1 MQRRQFITVLAGAA
15 AGWPLAAS
23 AQQTALPVVGFLRN
37 AAPDQAGH
45 VVAAF
50 RKGLG
55 EAGYVEGR
63 NVLIEYRWTNGQTD
77 RLPALAADLAAQHV
91 NVIVA
96 LGSTPAVRAAKAA
109 TLTIPIVFMVGTD
122 PVEVGLV
129 ASLNRPGGN
138 LTGVVNLNH
147 QLAQKWLE
155 ILHELAPKATF
166 ALLVD
171 PSNTATMNLYVR
183 EMQVAA
189 RTLGVQIHVVQS
201 GRDFDADFAKLR
213 ELQANALVIVAG
225 TPFLSRIGELAAL
238 TLRHAMPAIFPFR
251 EFVAAG
257 GLASYGTDLADTYR
271 LAGVY
276 TGRILKGEKP
286 ADLPVQQAT
295 KAEFVLN
302 LRTAKALNLTVPLTL
317 LGRADELI
325 E

>member
-1 MQRRQFITVLAGAA
+1 VG
-15 AGWPLAAS
+15 
-23 AQQTALPVVGFLRN
+23 AQQTTLPVVGLLRN
-37 AAPDQAGH
+37 TAPDQARH

-50 RKGLG
+50 RKGLS

-63 NVLIEYRWTNGQTD
+63 NVLIEYRWTNGQTN
-77 RLPALAADLAAQHV
+77 RLPALAADLAAQQV
-91 NVIVA
+91 NAIAA
-96 LGSTPAVRAAKAA
+96 LGSTPAVRAAKTA
-109 TLTIPIVFMVGTD
+109 TSTIPIVFMVGTD
-122 PVEVGLV
+122 PVELGLV
-129 ASLNRPGGN
+129 DSLNRPGGN

-155 ILHELAPKATF
+155 ILHELAPKSKF
-166 ALLVD
+166 AMLVD
-171 PSNTATMNLYVR
+171 PSNLATMNLYVH
-183 EMQVAA
+183 EMQAAA
-189 RTLGVQIHVVQS
+189 RTLRVQIHVVQG
-201 GRDFDADFAKLR
+201 GRDFDVVFAKLR
-213 ELQANALVIVAG
+213 ELQANALVVVAG
-225 TPFLSRIGELAAL
+225 LPFLSRIDELAAL
-238 TLRHAMPAIFPFR
+238 TLRHAMPAIFPYR
-251 EFVAAG
+251 EFAVAG